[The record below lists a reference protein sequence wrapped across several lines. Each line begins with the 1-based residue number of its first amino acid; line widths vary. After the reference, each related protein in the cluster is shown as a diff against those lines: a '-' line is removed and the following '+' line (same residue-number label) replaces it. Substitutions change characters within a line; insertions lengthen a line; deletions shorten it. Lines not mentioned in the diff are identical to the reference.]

1 MQKKRK
7 ERCNIKM
14 NDVLNKHLDS
24 MEESVAL
31 DVFKPKIGDDNFF
44 NIVEQAIESDSGEK
58 QGKRK
63 RETKVKE
70 SKPQNLNTIAFSL
83 VSLLFLSLFIGFLY
97 IAWNILF

>member
-1 MQKKRK
+1 MQRKRK

-14 NDVLNKHLDS
+14 NNVLNKHLDS
-24 MEESVAL
+24 MEESAAL

-63 RETKVKE
+63 RETKAKE
-70 SKPQNLNTIAFSL
+70 FKPQNLNTIAFSL